1 MSDLFDRLQNEMDD
15 RNEEGGIS
23 PMDLL
28 ELPDEMRKIMRQM
41 LRAGT
46 MSRIK
51 ITELV
56 DSWPEEE
63 RLQSDDLDKSLK
75 SLVTQGWLIE
85 MGEGEYLG
93 YRVNLRRKKGSTL
106 TSSIWGA
113 LDERL
118 TDRKEQ
124 KTQQEEDPDD
134 DE

>member
-15 RNEEGGIS
+15 RNQEGGIS

-28 ELPDEMRKIMRQM
+28 ELPDELRKIMRQM
-41 LRAGT
+41 LRAGK
-46 MSRIK
+46 MSRTK

-63 RLQSDDLDKSLK
+63 RLQSEDLDKSLK

-85 MGEGEYLG
+85 MGEGEFMG

-106 TSSIWGA
+106 SSSIWGA

-118 TDRKEQ
+118 TDRKEE
-124 KTQQEEDPDD
+124 KETQQEEKPD
-134 DE
+134 EE